1 MEKKTVTL
9 TKTPPPPR
17 RSISSSGLP
26 PSPLPPSKADS
37 SRLRLGFVVLIV
49 CGIVA
54 LIVATSLSTGL
65 FHRLSAIFNPQT
77 APTTITTLGIQRAAP
92 YAGLDYTLVNAQ
104 VASSFPDDPIQAGV
118 DVVRLNLT
126 VANHTTNSASVL
138 YYDAA
143 RLIVPKLAPIAPTNV
158 MLSANPAPGTSQ
170 SGWLDFAVSQP
181 VQLAALKL
189 QLGSMSQRESLVMIP
204 FTGSFNPAQYAD
216 KTVHQSLTVN
226 YYFPY
231 YAPRLLYYHLTAV
244 DVRYDYNGRQVQAG
258 QQFYVLDFQVD
269 NPNGSTISPGYGYD
283 YIRLVIGG
291 SPRPPVDSTLPYGFK
306 SGAQRVSGHVAFSAP
321 AGLHSLTIEF
331 LVQYGNGGSYS
342 TVRI

>member
-9 TKTPPPPR
+9 AKTPPR
-17 RSISSSGLP
+17 RSISSPGLP
-26 PSPLPPSKADS
+26 PPPLPPSKTDS

-49 CGIVA
+49 CGIVV

-65 FHRLSAIFNPQT
+65 FHRLSTIFNPQT
-77 APTTITTLGIQRAAP
+77 TPTTITTLSVQRTAL

-104 VASSFPDDPIQAGV
+104 VAASFPDDPIQAGV
-118 DVVRLNLT
+118 AVVRLNLT
-126 VANHTTNSASVL
+126 VANHTTSSASIL
-138 YYDAA
+138 YYDVA

-189 QLGSMSQRESLVMIP
+189 QLGSMSQRESLVTIP

-216 KTVHQSLTVN
+216 KSVHQSLTVN

-244 DVRYDYNGRQVQAG
+244 DVRYDYNGRQAQAG
-258 QQFYVLDFQVD
+258 QQFYVFDFQVD

-291 SPRPPVDSTLPYGFK
+291 SPRPPVDSTLPYGFN
-306 SGAQRVSGHVAFSAP
+306 GNAHHISGHVAFSAP

-342 TVRI
+342 TVQV